1 MKKKLYKLHNQLV
14 KEGIEVIS
22 EENEYIHV
30 SGHPNRED
38 LKDMYNWIKPKCV
51 IPVHG
56 EHRHMIEHINFAKEM
71 QVPYPVKVENGD
83 IVRIYPGNKP
93 EVYDKA
99 PSGKLYVDGNIS
111 VEEDSQSI
119 KERKNLSANGFIE
132 ATILITPKGNIH
144 NRPLLTFRGL
154 PIYEKEEFLYE
165 LEDEIEKTTRSFS
178 LNNKKQETN
187 LIDALKTTCRK
198 FTKEKTGKRPLTNIN
213 LVRI

>member
-1 MKKKLYKLHNQLV
+1 MCIRDSNQLV

-38 LKDMYNWIKPKCV
+38 SKDMYNWIKPKCV

-93 EVYDKA
+93 EVFDKA
-99 PSGKLYVDGNIS
+99 PSGKLYVDGNVS

-154 PIYEKEEFLYE
+154 PVYEKEEFLYG

-178 LNNKKQETN
+178 LNNIKQETN